1 MYNDKI
7 QFIISRRN
15 AKASNKSAGTP
26 KTSVN
31 AKWLILNIWRSSSY
45 FYKTPREYKNN
56 LLCRKCEGLAFKKF
70 NVIAK

>member
-1 MYNDKI
+1 MVFITCKNNSMYNDKI

-31 AKWLILNIWRSSSY
+31 AK
-45 FYKTPREYKNN
+45 
-56 LLCRKCEGLAFKKF
+56 
-70 NVIAK
+70 